1 MLVLGLAVSTSFMAA
16 AQTTEAEGNLKS
28 ASKDTTDGW
37 KKGGVISLNFSQ
49 VSLTNWAA
57 GGQNTVSVNG
67 LFSVFANYKKG
78 DLTWE
83 NSLDVGYG
91 VLKQGRKEANWL
103 KTDDKFDLVSKL
115 GKKAT
120 GNLYYAGLLNFK
132 TQMANG
138 YNLPNDSVAISGL
151 MAPAYLLGAV
161 GMDYKPNDNFSAFVA
176 PLTLKSTFVLDQTLA
191 DAGAF
196 GVEAAERNELGEVLT
211 AGKQYRAEL
220 GGYVKFQ
227 YKTEVMT
234 NVNLLTKLDLFSN
247 YLNNPQNI
255 DVSWEVLVSMKIN
268 KYLSANLT
276 THLLYDDDIDIA
288 VDNNNDGIVDEVGP
302 RVQFKEVFGAG
313 LSYKF

>member
-1 MLVLGLAVSTSFMAA
+1 MVLGLVISTSFMST
-16 AQTTEAEGNLKS
+16 AQTTEAEGDLKS

-37 KKGGVISLNFSQ
+37 KKGGVVSLNFSQ

-57 GGQNTVSVNG
+57 GGQNAISVNG
-67 LFSVFANYKKG
+67 LLSVFANYRKE

-91 VLKQGRKEANWL
+91 VLKQGPKDAPWV
-103 KTDDKFDLVSKL
+103 KTDDKFDLVSKV

-120 GNLYYAGLLNFK
+120 GKLFYAGLLNFK
-132 TQMANG
+132 SQMANG
-138 YNLPNDSVAISGL
+138 FNLPNDSVAISGL

-161 GMDYKPNDNFSAFVA
+161 GIDYKPNDDFSAFVA
-176 PLTLKSTFVLDQTLA
+176 PLTLKSTFVLDQDLA

-196 GVEAAERNELGEVLT
+196 GVEAAVRDDLGEVIT

-220 GGYVKFQ
+220 GGYVKLQ
-227 YKTEVMT
+227 YKKEVVK

-288 VDNNNDGIVDEVGP
+288 IDNNDDGVIDEVGP
-302 RVQFKEVFGAG
+302 RVQFKQVFGAG